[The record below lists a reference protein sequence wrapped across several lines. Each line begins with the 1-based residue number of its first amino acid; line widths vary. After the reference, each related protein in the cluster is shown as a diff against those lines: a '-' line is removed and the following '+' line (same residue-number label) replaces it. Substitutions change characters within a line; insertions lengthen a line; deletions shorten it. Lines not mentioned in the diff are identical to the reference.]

1 MINDKNTN
9 PQRDLYYL
17 GGIVIDVL
25 QQANKDESFFDIF
38 DVFEKVREREIISMN
53 LFSLTIDWLYLL
65 DIVNFKDGRLKKCF

>member
-17 GGIVIDVL
+17 GGVVLDVL
-25 QQANKDESFFDIF
+25 QQTSNNQSFLDI
-38 DVFEKVREREIISMN
+38 FEKVREKETISMN

-65 DIVNFKDGRLKKCF
+65 DAVNFKNGRLEKCF

>member
-25 QQANKDESFFDIF
+25 HQTSGDESFFDIF
-38 DVFEKVREREIISMN
+38 DIFEKVREREAISMN

-65 DIVNFKDGRLKKCF
+65 DTVRFKDGRIEKCF

>member
-17 GGIVIDVL
+17 GGVVIDVL
-25 QQANKDESFFDIF
+25 HNTNNEESFFDIF
-38 DVFEKVREREIISMN
+38 EKVREKENISMN

-65 DIVNFKDGRLKKCF
+65 DVVKLNNGRLEKCF

>member
-25 QQANKDESFFDIF
+25 HQANENENFL
-38 DVFEKVREREIISMN
+38 DVFEKVRQRETISMN
-53 LFSLTIDWLYLL
+53 LFSLTIDWLYLI
-65 DIVNFKDGRLKKCF
+65 DAVDFKDGRLEKCF

>member
-17 GGIVIDVL
+17 GGIVIDAL
-25 QQANKDESFFDIF
+25 SHASTDDGFFDI
-38 DVFEKVREREIISMN
+38 FEKVRERETISMN

-65 DIVNFKDGRLKKCF
+65 DAVKIKNGRLEKCF

>member
-17 GGIVIDVL
+17 GGVVIDVL
-25 QQANKDESFFDIF
+25 HNTNNEESFFDIF
-38 DVFEKVREREIISMN
+38 EKVREKENISMN

-65 DIVNFKDGRLKKCF
+65 DVVKLNKGRLEKCF

>member
-17 GGIVIDVL
+17 GGVVLDVL
-25 QQANKDESFFDIF
+25 QQTNNNQSFLDI
-38 DVFEKVREREIISMN
+38 FEKVREKETISMN

-65 DIVNFKDGRLKKCF
+65 DAVNFKNGRLEKCF

>member
-17 GGIVIDVL
+17 GGVVIDAL
-25 QQANKDESFFDIF
+25 HQASNDDGFFDI
-38 DVFEKVREREIISMN
+38 FEKVRERETISMN

-65 DIVNFKDGRLKKCF
+65 DAVKIKNGRLEKCF

>member
-17 GGIVIDVL
+17 GGVVIDVL
-25 QQANKDESFFDIF
+25 NQASTEDSFFDIF
-38 DVFEKVREREIISMN
+38 EKVRGRETISMN

-65 DIVNFKDGRLKKCF
+65 DAVKLNNGRLEKCF

>member
-25 QQANKDESFFDIF
+25 HQANENENFL
-38 DVFEKVREREIISMN
+38 DVFEKVRQRETISMN
-53 LFSLTIDWLYLL
+53 LIFINY
-65 DIVNFKDGRLKKCF
+65 